1 MRRNLSYIF
10 ILLLAAVVYDGCK
23 KSDPYEA
30 NEDETPIV
38 NKPPIVENY
47 EDDSFIGLHHN
58 IFAKTCANSGCHDG
72 NFPPDF
78 RTIESAYNTL
88 VNQPVVKNNPNGDFE
103 VRVLPGNADLSV
115 LYNRLTTD
123 IDGQSGIMPL
133 AVDEDVSDYNEK
145 REQYIENVK
154 SWINKGA
161 LDIFGNAPGS
171 ANAPPGFLGLV
182 GFDPNTG
189 DKLPRVA
196 STGIILVPFGVQEID
211 LYFAFDDDD
220 TNPNNFRVNKIKILE
235 NSTDFEAGNSQEFGL
250 TKNQSLKEVGFT
262 GDSVLFTHN
271 VQLHLTSYPTLTPY
285 YIQALVQDS
294 RQDTSKI
301 PNSKSAAYIFDY
313 FSFRKQN

>member
-1 MRRNLSYIF
+1 M
-10 ILLLAAVVYDGCK
+10 VYDGCK
-23 KSDPYEA
+23 KSDPYEGG
-30 NEDETPIV
+30 EDEVPVV

-88 VNQPVVKNNPNGDFE
+88 VNQPIVKNNPNGDFT
-103 VRVLPGNADLSV
+103 VRVLPGNADKSV
-115 LYNRLTTD
+115 LYNRLTVD

-133 AVDEDVSDYNEK
+133 AVDEDVSDYNQK

-182 GFDPNTG
+182 GFDTNTG
-189 DKLPRVA
+189 EKLPRVA
-196 STGIILVPFGVQEID
+196 STGIILVPFGVQDIE
-211 LYFAFDDDD
+211 LYFAFADDD
-220 TNPNNFRVNKIKILE
+220 TDPNNFRVNKIKVLE
-235 NSTDFEAGNSQEFGL
+235 NSTDFETGNPQTFGL
-250 TKNQSLKEVGFT
+250 TKNQSLMEVGFT

-271 VQLHLTSYPTLTPY
+271 VQLQLTSYPTLTPFY
-285 YIQALVQDS
+285 VQALVQDT